1 MKRRLLFS
9 LIRRVEIIVK
19 EHIIAVKWNSS
30 IPPYSF
36 LFMRKIKDNPNEVHK
51 KPLHPGDSF
60 NLKVSENKICIG
72 HSINKK
78 EYYLCSNITANQ
90 YSRCYSCEQ
99 NDFERCFLFCDASQT
114 YGNCNQNPEAFEYC
128 KTHPCSVYLTL
139 IANNVKVGVS
149 FNPLK
154 RWINQGADAAIE
166 VIRAKN
172 GLEARE
178 IEKSISSSLNVP
190 QMIRKTTK
198 ARKLNYNLS
207 RSLPEFKILTNK
219 VISYI
224 KDSGYVSKESEML
237 YKETKLASFYGNI
250 PSLSVNPILNEVEKT
265 MQITGEIVGVKGNL
279 IVTKVNNSYY
289 VTNLSRIIGHLVSFS
304 SAPLKLKGQKSLS
317 DFLPT

>member
-1 MKRRLLFS
+1 M
-9 LIRRVEIIVK
+9 
-19 EHIIAVKWNSS
+19 
-30 IPPYSF
+30 
-36 LFMRKIKDNPNEVHK
+36 
-51 KPLHPGDSF
+51 
-60 NLKVSENKICIG
+60 CIG
-72 HSINKK
+72 HSINKR
-78 EYYLCSNITANQ
+78 EYYLCSNTTTNQ
-90 YSRCYSCEQ
+90 YSRCYTCEQ

-114 YGNCNQNPEAFEYC
+114 YGNCNQHPEAFEYC
-128 KTHPCSVYLTL
+128 KTHPCSVYLAL

-154 RWINQGADAAIE
+154 RWINQGADVAIE

-178 IEKSISSSLNVP
+178 IEKSVSSTLNIP
-190 QMIRKTTK
+190 QTIRKTTK

-207 RSLPEFKILTNK
+207 RSLSEFENLTNK
-219 VISYI
+219 VISHI
-224 KDSGYVSKESEML
+224 KDSGYVSEDSEKL
-237 YKETKLASFYGNI
+237 YKETRLVSYYGKI

-265 MQITGEIVGVKGNL
+265 MQIPGEIVGVKGNL

-304 SAPLKLKGQKSLS
+304 SSTLKLKGQKSLS